1 MAIFPRKGSINSNY
15 KEVFSK
21 FCRFIGLALF
31 LSSGSLLAQNK
42 DTTSN
47 DASLIQNQQAKPGF
61 LSLLDDDESEA
72 LASKRAT
79 DSTRADSAVKK
90 ANEVKSP
97 VKKSLSQTREVPTI
111 SYKTFVMNE
120 ERRKLENRFS
130 AYINERFFNVAVR
143 KIVGYEDGSYATAQ
157 SELPGVL
164 NVVRKNL
171 PKVVSERF
179 EIIVDVDTSS
189 TKGDYQFFYNLISG
203 IIPVESDDIVKI
215 NFWKFPQAF
224 LKEAPKLPSREELLA
239 ELKAEND
246 LSKQAAM
253 AEQAMPQQQ
262 QPNQNV
268 PQVESEN
275 SQLEGLLERLLERD
289 MELKEEVKPPEKEKG
304 DNLPWIVVIALAT
317 IIVLGLLFYL
327 LFRSKSQSKK
337 EDEIDNMELSSVGL
351 KKIAEGV
358 FDENRPSMKKDE
370 FKTHLLENP
379 AAVAAFLNSIIE
391 QNNDEALSVFAHLA
405 RPFQDLVAMTKP
417 FMLYNNFLLVLSK
430 LDQPGDEKIDSNS
443 IDKFLVTFNSAVK
456 VLSNSQA
463 DSTAELKGG
472 KIFGFLDQLSD
483 NQISSLL
490 SGDKPELASVVF
502 AQLNRDRKLAVLE
515 NIEPELRSEI
525 LIALSDIKK
534 MPLSVIKEVGIRYSK
549 KAREV
554 AGLEDVKIDGIKA
567 LVETLDELDLKKQ
580 SDIIDTMRANNLEK
594 GERLEKMFI
603 GINGLI
609 RIPEVSLRAALSDL
623 QTDTVIRALHGITPE
638 EVEHILQARPPRERE
653 LIKSEL
659 EVAPTFTSAEQI
671 SARKLVLQ
679 NVRKVTL

>member
-1 MAIFPRKGSINSNY
+1 MFLKI
-15 KEVFSK
+15 
-21 FCRFIGLALF
+21 CRFIVLALF
-31 LSSGSLLAQNK
+31 LSSGTLLAQDK

-79 DSTRADSAVKK
+79 DSTLADSAVKK

-130 AYINERFFNVAVR
+130 AYINERYFNVAVR

-189 TKGDYQFFYNLISG
+189 TKGDYQFFYNLIGG

-239 ELKAEND
+239 ELKSEND
-246 LSKQAAM
+246 LSKQAAA

-262 QPNQNV
+262 QPNQNA

-275 SQLEGLLERLLERD
+275 TQLEGLLERLLERD
-289 MELKEEVKPPEKEKG
+289 MELKEDVKPPEKEKE
-304 DNLPWIVVIALAT
+304 DNLPWIIVIALAT
-317 IIVLGLLFYL
+317 IIALGLLFYL
-327 LFRSKSQSKK
+327 LFRSRSNNKK
-337 EDEIDNMELSSVGL
+337 EEEIDNMELSSVGL

-623 QTDTVIRALHGITPE
+623 QTDTVIRALHGITLE